1 MKHWIAFIA
10 LSMVVTSCGNTE
22 NKTTT
27 ATSQPEIVLETGLT
41 IEPLLKRADSVQL
54 LYFKNP
60 FGDSLRYTRFYTYH
74 VTNDASLINNLLH
87 QMDKSFQVQP
97 TARTCRSNGK
107 LFFFGAGNE
116 LKTVY
121 FATQGKD
128 CSYLYYIKNGMFY
141 YFTIDEATEKRLI
154 ELKAKTVEP

>member
-1 MKHWIAFIA
+1 MKQWIGFIV
-10 LSMVVTSCGNTE
+10 LSILLTACGNAETE
-22 NKTTT
+22 KKE
-27 ATSQPEIVLETGLT
+27 TSQPEIVLETGLT
-41 IEPLLKRADSVQL
+41 IEPILKRADSVQL

-74 VTNDASLINNLLH
+74 VTNDTSLINDLVN
-87 QMDKSFQVQP
+87 QMDKNFQVQP

-107 LFFFGAGNE
+107 LFFYGAGNE